1 MKSKSLIHS
10 LHCFVLSPSPEH
22 HRNGKKSCYTS
33 CGCCPYGFRN
43 SGKTY
48 RYRLVKGHSPEGQG
62 CGHSHHRQGHQ
73 HQVRLLLRQDRG
85 RHEHAGT
92 LRRFRRRAP
101 RSRRHFFYPHA
112 KKESPA
118 ALVMLQGFY
127 QDGDYLLSHLRSTIG
142 VTKLNFSVRNG
153 KRWNLRAIVT

>member
-1 MKSKSLIHS
+1 MPKKNFRSLFRGSRIRIS
-10 LHCFVLSPSPEH
+10 FFIQT
-22 HRNGKKSCYTS
+22 GKNIYLTS
-33 CGCCPYGFRN
+33 SRH
-43 SGKTY
+43 
-48 RYRLVKGHSPEGQG
+48 RLVEGHSPEGQG
-62 CGHSHHRQGHQ
+62 CGHPHHRQGHQ
-73 HQVRLLLRQDRG
+73 HQVRVLLRQDRG
-85 RHEHAGT
+85 RNEHPGT

-101 RSRRHFFYPHA
+101 GAGGVFFCPHA

-118 ALVMLQGFY
+118 ALVMLQGFS

>member
-1 MKSKSLIHS
+1 MPKKNFRSLFRGSKIR
-10 LHCFVLSPSPEH
+10 LSFFIQT
-22 HRNGKKSCYTS
+22 GKNIYLTS
-33 CGCCPYGFRN
+33 SRH
-43 SGKTY
+43 
-48 RYRLVKGHSPEGQG
+48 RLVEGHTPEGQG
-62 CGHSHHRQGHQ
+62 CGHPHHQQGHQ
-73 HQVRLLLRQDRG
+73 HQVRVLLRQDRG
-85 RHEHAGT
+85 RHEHPGT

-101 RSRRHFFYPHA
+101 RSRRRFFLPSC